1 MELQKLREKQE
12 KAQDNQEILDAIRA
26 KRAFDDENRKQR
38 QKEKEELMIK
48 EKRKQD
54 MIAAN
59 NRQKL
64 DKEMQLVEQAKKEKE
79 EFDRIIKEHQKEIEE
94 EKIREKIKHEA
105 LMYHNADLKRQ
116 IADKEEKEKINRR
129 EILED
134 GRKDRQRLD
143 QYERSIEAIR
153 RDKIQS
159 LRDMNIDE
167 KYIVPLRKFN
177 LSDLT
182 KLNII

>member
-1 MELQKLREKQE
+1 
-12 KAQDNQEILDAIRA
+12 
-26 KRAFDDENRKQR
+26 
-38 QKEKEELMIK
+38 
-48 EKRKQD
+48 
-54 MIAAN
+54 
-59 NRQKL
+59 
-64 DKEMQLVEQAKKEKE
+64 
-79 EFDRIIKEHQKEIEE
+79 
-94 EKIREKIKHEA
+94 
-105 LMYHNADLKRQ
+105 MYHNADLKRQ

-129 EILED
+129 EILEE

-167 KYIVPLRKFN
+167 KYIVPLRQFN